1 MVWIALRSSFLPI
14 FLFLSRPLKNSADHE
29 RPIRGDGQRFV
40 GWTEVCSEEEAC
52 PTQGYGREK
61 I

>member
-14 FLFLSRPLKNSADHE
+14 FLSLKKNSADHE
-29 RPIRGDGQRFV
+29 HPIRGDGQ
-40 GWTEVCSEEEAC
+40 VCSEEGAR
-52 PTQGYGREK
+52 PTQGNGREK